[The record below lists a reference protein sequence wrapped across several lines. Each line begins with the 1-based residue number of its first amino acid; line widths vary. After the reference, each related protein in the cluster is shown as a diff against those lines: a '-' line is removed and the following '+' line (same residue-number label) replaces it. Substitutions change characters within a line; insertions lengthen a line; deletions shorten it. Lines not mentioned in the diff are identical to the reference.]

1 MVEKSYAQGASYLD
15 TLRTAVYLVWDQP
28 VVIWDLL
35 LRDLQQFL
43 NNNYVTST
51 LNKSIRSLR
60 SSIARPWK
68 RSCSTV
74 NPIWVTSR
82 VISVEALSSAVCYA
96 AVISMTENQCQTMFR
111 ADKSDIVTYYRVACE
126 RAFEQAGLIT
136 TNEITVLQ
144 AFVLYLVSL
153 VGSSLTM
160 YRYFLNVQIY
170 RNL

>member
-1 MVEKSYAQGASYLD
+1 
-15 TLRTAVYLVWDQP
+15 
-28 VVIWDLL
+28 
-35 LRDLQQFL
+35 
-43 NNNYVTST
+43 
-51 LNKSIRSLR
+51 
-60 SSIARPWK
+60 
-68 RSCSTV
+68 
-74 NPIWVTSR
+74 
-82 VISVEALSSAVCYA
+82 
-96 AVISMTENQCQTMFR
+96 MTENQCQTMFR